1 MVTAPLDLQSA
12 KSRSVAA
19 NEWVMKDPCNSDGFR
34 PLSVRYHFD
43 HDVPALI
50 AEVERYQDTLED
62 LAKDCE
68 AIPKDH
74 PWVAIMTATAVRL
87 RLILAGERP

>member
-1 MVTAPLDLQSA
+1 MTAPLDLQSA
-12 KSRSVAA
+12 KSRALHA
-19 NEWVMKDPCNSDGFR
+19 DEWVKKDPCNSDGFR

-50 AEVERYQDTLED
+50 AEVERYRDTLED

-68 AIPKDH
+68 AFPEDH
-74 PWVAIMTATAVRL
+74 TWAAIMTATAVRL